1 MKINELNDEEILNF
15 LMVSDFEQ
23 PYSPE
28 ELKYLLVKWRYFHR
42 LFQGRNEQTK
52 MKLEDNIKQ
61 LQDELD
67 VKKQN
72 EFDLQVKL
80 AKKDD
85 LITTMKNRKLTLKE
99 RFSGKIILTEDENR
113 KV

>member
-1 MKINELNDEEILNF
+1 MKINELKDEEILNF

-23 PYSPE
+23 PFSPE
-28 ELKYLLVKWRYFHR
+28 ELKYLLVKWRYFYR
-42 LFQGRNEQTK
+42 LFQGRNEQTR
-52 MKLEDNIKQ
+52 MKLEDDIKK

-72 EFDLQVKL
+72 EFDLQVKV

-85 LITTMKNRKLTLKE
+85 LIATMKSRKLSFKE
-99 RFSGKIILTEDENR
+99 RWLGKIIFTEDEN
-113 KV
+113 K